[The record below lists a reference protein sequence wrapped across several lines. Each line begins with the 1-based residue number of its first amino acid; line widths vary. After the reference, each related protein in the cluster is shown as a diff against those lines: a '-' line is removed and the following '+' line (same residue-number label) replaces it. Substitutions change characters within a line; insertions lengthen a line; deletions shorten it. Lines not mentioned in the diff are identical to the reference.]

1 MKGFFK
7 KTTAAVTLNS
17 SSASGGNTIPS
28 ALAKATANSTQP
40 LQQQEM
46 LFLLGASVREPPSM
60 AAAWMER
67 LMSVGQQA
75 EACLKMLT
83 VLHRLQ
89 ARAPLCSP
97 AHMSPRPLT

>member
-7 KTTAAVTLNS
+7 KTTAAVTS
-17 SSASGGNTIPS
+17 SSSGSGGNTIPS

-89 ARAPLCSP
+89 ARG
-97 AHMSPRPLT
+97 PRPLARARLT

>member
-67 LMSVGQQA
+67 WAGRRGRA
-75 EACLKMLT
+75 AREARSRA
-83 VLHRLQ
+83 VARL
-89 ARAPLCSP
+89 
-97 AHMSPRPLT
+97 RPL